1 MGRSHRFA
9 IVSFGTALVT
19 GGASGIGA
27 AIVALLAA
35 EGTRVQVLDLRDGFD
50 VSDPDAWNAVGPV
63 DLACLNA
70 GVVTGSTDVTE
81 LTDAAYRRIAGVNID
96 GVVFGVRRLATVQ
109 TPGSAIVATASL
121 AGLTAVPDDPV
132 YALTKHAVIGFVRS
146 VASQLAERGI
156 RINAVAPGIVDT
168 PLIGDAARERFRTQ
182 RFPLLQPE
190 EVARAVLLAG
200 NSEETG
206 QVWALQ
212 PGRDPVQFRFAN
224 VPGPRDASGEPVGPP
239 PPFT

>member
-1 MGRSHRFA
+1 
-9 IVSFGTALVT
+9 VSFGTALVT

-27 AIVALLAA
+27 AIVELLTA

-50 VSDPDAWNAVGPV
+50 VSDPNAWQEVGPV

-81 LTDAAYRRIAGVNID
+81 LTDTAYRRIVGVNID

-109 TPGSAIVATASL
+109 TRGSAIVATASL
-121 AGLTAVPDDPV
+121 AGLTSVPDDPI

-146 VASQLAERGI
+146 VAPQLAERGI
-156 RINAVAPGIVDT
+156 RINVVAPGIVDT
-168 PLIGDAARERFRTQ
+168 PLIGDAARERFRKQ

-190 EVARAVLLAG
+190 EVARAALLAAE
-200 NSEETG
+200 SEETG
-206 QVWALQ
+206 QVWAVQ
-212 PGRDPVQFRFAN
+212 SGRDPVQFRFAN
-224 VPGPRDASGEPVGPP
+224 VPGPRDARGEPVGRP